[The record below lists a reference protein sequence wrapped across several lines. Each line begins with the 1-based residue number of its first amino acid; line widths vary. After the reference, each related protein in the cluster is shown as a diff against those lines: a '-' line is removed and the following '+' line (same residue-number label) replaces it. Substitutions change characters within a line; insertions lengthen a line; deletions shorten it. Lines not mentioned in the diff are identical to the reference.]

1 MQLSSALVN
10 SIAATASHPVG
21 MLAEIVLGRFGYNE
35 SLTLAE
41 RMRAATRE
49 IYS

>member
-1 MQLSSALVN
+1 MQLSSALIN

-35 SLTLAE
+35 SLALDG
-41 RMRAATRE
+41 RMRAVTRQV
-49 IYS
+49 YS